1 MPLQGKK
8 IVVAVTGSIAA
19 YKAAHLTRLLVKE
32 GAEVQIIMS
41 TSALDFITPLTL
53 STLSKRPVYH
63 RFHHSETGEWTNHV
77 ELGLWADL
85 FLIAPIS
92 ASTLAKIAT
101 GNSDNLLTA
110 TYLSARC
117 PVMVAPAMD
126 LDMYQH
132 PSVQQNLRTIEG
144 YGNIILAAESGELAS
159 GLSGQG
165 RMMEPEHI
173 VQHLKSYFQDTDIK
187 KSFSGKTALVTA
199 GPTQEAIDPVRYIGN
214 HSSGKMGLAIA
225 LELAEKG
232 AKVELILGPVSLAL
246 PTHPNIHITKVIS
259 AHQMYEAAAK
269 LHQNTDLSVFAAAV
283 ADYAPAHPAKDK
295 IKKAAEDFS
304 ISLKKNIDIA
314 AKLGEV
320 KKSHQVHI
328 GFALETSNEN
338 QNALSKLERKNFDL
352 VILNSMNDQ
361 GAGFKHD
368 TNKVT
373 IFHKD
378 GKIHRTE
385 LMSKTDIAKE
395 IVKSIEKIFST
406 EGQ

>member
-1 MPLQGKK
+1 MQLQGKR
-8 IVVAVTGSIAA
+8 ILLGITGSIAA

-63 RFHHSETGEWTNHV
+63 QFHKGETGEWNNHI

-85 FLIAPIS
+85 FVIAPLS
-92 ASTLAKIAT
+92 ASTLSKLAN

-117 PVMVAPAMD
+117 PVMLAPAMD

-132 PSVQQNLRTIEG
+132 PSVAHNFSIIKN
-144 YGNIILAAESGELAS
+144 YGNILLDAESGELAS

-173 VQHLKSYFQDTDIK
+173 LEMAIRHFEASNDL
-187 KSFSGKTALVTA
+187 SGTTALVTA

-214 HSSGKMGLAIA
+214 HSSGKMGVAIA
-225 LELAEKG
+225 ENMAKRG
-232 AKVELILGPVSLAL
+232 AKVNLVLGPSQEKNH
-246 PTHPNIHITKVIS
+246 HPNITTIHVTS
-259 AHQMYEAAAK
+259 AQEMYEAALQAHPDAK
-269 LHQNTDLSVFAAAV
+269 INVFAAAV
-283 ADYAPAHPAKDK
+283 ADYAPANPAKEK
-295 IKKAAEDFS
+295 IKKSSNDLS

-314 AKLGEV
+314 ATLGEN
-320 KKSHQVHI
+320 KSNEQYHV
-328 GFALETSNEN
+328 GFALETDKEEE
-338 QNALSKLERKNFDL
+338 NALAKLKKKNFDFI
-352 VILNSMNDQ
+352 VLNSMKDE

-368 TNKVT
+368 TNKIT
-373 IFHKD
+373 IYHKS
-378 GKIHRTE
+378 GKQETSP
-385 LMSKTDIAKE
+385 LLSKTDIAALIVNT
-395 IVKSIEKIFST
+395 IVKDL
-406 EGQ
+406 